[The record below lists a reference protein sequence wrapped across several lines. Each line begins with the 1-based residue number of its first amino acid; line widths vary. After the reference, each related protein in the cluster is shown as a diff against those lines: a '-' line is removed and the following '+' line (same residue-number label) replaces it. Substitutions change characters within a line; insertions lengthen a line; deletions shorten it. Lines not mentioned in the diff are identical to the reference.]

1 MLPTS
6 SNSISSIGGWRDI
19 MGNINDKA
27 VEALGPYYPI
37 AQATAFALLIMSI
50 VPLLVRRASRRSAVP
65 ASLSRNAK

>member
-1 MLPTS
+1 MAGEVRPE
-6 SNSISSIGGWRDI
+6 
-19 MGNINDKA
+19 A

-50 VPLLVRRASRRSAVP
+50 VPLLVRRASRRSAGP